1 MIWWWVGKYWQNLRP
16 IWLWLKL
23 QIFLKLTYSMTSVI
37 FLQSLCY
44 LDFLKASAWFNWYF
58 YELLFFRVWTGYTH
72 PSIGNQAFWTGYTK
86 SVNFIRYQALRTAFT
101 WAIIRY
107 CFVCFAFKTCC
118 PFTVWKWALWAHFTV
133 ACDIN
138 NMIKRWT
145 MLTFSSMGP

>member
-1 MIWWWVGKYWQNLRP
+1 MPEYQANLTLTEITDFSKISIFYDQCHFYSLYLIW
-16 IWLWLKL
+16 
-23 QIFLKLTYSMTSVI
+23 IFLKA
-37 FLQSLCY
+37 C
-44 LDFLKASAWFNWYF
+44 AWFNWYF